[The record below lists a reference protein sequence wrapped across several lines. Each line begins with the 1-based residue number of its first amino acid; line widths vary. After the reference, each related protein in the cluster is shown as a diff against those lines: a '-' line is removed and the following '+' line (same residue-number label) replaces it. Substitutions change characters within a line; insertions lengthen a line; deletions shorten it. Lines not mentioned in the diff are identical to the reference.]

1 MSVANKEKFLPT
13 ATRNSITI
21 DPRLYVTKQETSEY
35 VYGVKNDRNFELAA

>member
-1 MSVANKEKFLPT
+1 MSVANKDKFLPT